1 MKIASFT
8 LKGKDYI
15 ITSSDWFWGKVRDNK
30 AAVAGFVVVAVFAF
44 WLWSK

>member
-8 LKGKDYI
+8 LKGKRYI

-30 AAVAGFVVVAVFAF
+30 AVVAGFVMVSVVALWV
-44 WLWSK
+44 WLK

>member
-8 LKGKDYI
+8 LKGKHYI
-15 ITSSDWFWGKVRDNK
+15 ITSSDWFWSKVRDNK
-30 AAVAGFVVVAVFAF
+30 AAVAGFVVVAVFSF